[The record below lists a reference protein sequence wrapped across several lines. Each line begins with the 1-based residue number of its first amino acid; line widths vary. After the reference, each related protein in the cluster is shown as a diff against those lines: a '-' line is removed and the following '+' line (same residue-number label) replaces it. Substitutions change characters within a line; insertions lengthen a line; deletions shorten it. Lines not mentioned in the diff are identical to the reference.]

1 MTILGKFLGY
11 FELSDDLAKSH
22 VVDLSD
28 TFLAHSGLY
37 DNCVD
42 EQERDVERKKDPWPT
57 KHLIECQQSDPELMP
72 LLQDALCESEA
83 AKVPTC
89 FYMRSGM
96 LMCKWRPPTI
106 SPDEEWQ
113 VSHQIVVLKCYCED
127 VLSLA
132 HELPLAGHLGIK
144 KTYQKVLSHFYW
156 PGLHRDVVKYC
167 RACHTCQVV
176 EKPNQKP
183 PVAPLKPIPPVEEP
197 FSRILVDCVGPLPN
211 TKSGNNYLFTI
222 MCMATRFPEAIPLR
236 NIKAQTIIKA
246 LVKFFTLVGLPKHI
260 QSDQG
265 SNFMSSV
272 FQQVLHQLKI
282 TQHRSSAYHPQS
294 QGAIERFHQTLKMM
308 MRSYCLENQ
317 KDWDE
322 GIPLLMFAARES
334 IQETLGFSPFELV
347 FGHAVRGPLK
357 MLKESWLSVNE
368 DPVSLLEYVT
378 TFKTQLM
385 EAGELARKNL
395 HQGQARM
402 KVWYDQKVRER
413 TFDVGDKV
421 LVLLQ
426 IAGNPLQAK
435 YHGPYTVECRDN
447 NVDYVVS
454 TPDRRKQRQLCH
466 INMLKEYHMREEDS
480 ADHPAIPVALV
491 MVTDENSSP
500 NDTKDMVDLSDDCGV
515 RLNNSQILSNLKAK
529 LGHLTQSQSAE
540 LEATIQGNL
549 KLFPDVPSRTNA
561 VYHDVDVGEAEPV
574 KQPPYRVNP
583 QKRKLLQQEVEYMLK
598 NDLIERSHSAWS
610 SPCTLV
616 PKPDKTYRF
625 CTDFRKVNSLTKADS
640 YPLPRIEDCIDRIGH
655 SKYVSKFDML
665 KGYWQVPLSER
676 AKEISAF
683 VTPDG
688 LYQYKVMPFGM
699 RNAPATFQRL
709 MNQVT
714 TEVSGCEA
722 YIDDVIIYS
731 DNWSNHVEQ
740 INVFFG
746 KLKEVNLTINLAKC
760 EFGCSQV
767 SFLGHIVGQGEV
779 KPIAAKIEAI
789 SQFPVPKNKKE
800 LMRFLGMAGYYRRFC
815 KSFSTIVEP
824 LTNLLHKH
832 QEFGWSVES
841 GTAFQQVKG
850 MLSHHPILVA
860 PDFTKPFKLAVNV
873 SDIGAGAVLIQDDDQ
888 GIDHPVC
895 YFSKKFNN
903 PQKRYCTTEKELLA
917 LILALQ
923 YFDIHSC
930 SCRPYYCFY

>member
-1 MTILGKFLGY
+1 MAKQAEKQS
-11 FELSDDLAKSH
+11 ELSDDLAKSH

-28 TFLAHSGLY
+28 TFLAHSGLH

-42 EQERDVERKKDPWPT
+42 EQERDVEKKKDPCPT
-57 KHLIECQQSDPELMP
+57 KHLIECQQLDPELRP
-72 LLQDALCESEA
+72 LLQDALCELEA

-89 FYMRSGM
+89 FYMRSGV
-96 LMCKWRPPTI
+96 LMHKWRPPTV
-106 SPDEEWQ
+106 SSDEEWQ
-113 VSHQIVVLKCYCED
+113 VSHQIVVPKCYREV

-144 KTYQKVLSHFYW
+144 KMYQKVLSHFHW
-156 PGLHRDVVKYC
+156 PGLHRDVVKFC

-176 EKPNQKP
+176 GKPNQKP

-197 FSRILVDCVGPLPN
+197 FSRILVDCVGPLPK

-265 SNFMSSV
+265 SNFMLSV

-282 TQHRSSAYHPQS
+282 TQRRSSAYHPQS
-294 QGAIERFHQTLKMM
+294 QGAIERFHQTLKTM

-347 FGHAVRGPLK
+347 IGHAVRGPLK
-357 MLKESWLSVNE
+357 MLKESWLSVDE

-395 HQGQARM
+395 HQGQARI
-402 KVWYDQKVRER
+402 KVWYDEKARER

-421 LVLLQ
+421 LVLLP

-435 YHGPYTVECRDN
+435 YHGPYTVKRRVN

-454 TPDRRKQRQLCH
+454 TPDRRKQRQLCQ

-480 ADHPAIPVALV
+480 ADHAAIPVVLV
-491 MVTDENSSP
+491 MVTDGNSSP
-500 NDTKDMVDLSDDCGV
+500 NDTEDMVDLSDECGV
-515 RLNNSQILSNLKAK
+515 RINNSQILSNLKAK

-549 KLFPDVPSRTNA
+549 KLFPDVPSRTNK
-561 VYHDVDVGEAEPV
+561 VYHDVDFGEAEPV
-574 KQPPYRVNP
+574 EQPPYRVNP

-610 SPCTLV
+610 SPCILV

-655 SKYVSKFDML
+655 SKYVSKFDIL
-665 KGYWQVPLSER
+665 KGYWQVLLSER

-683 VTPDG
+683 VTPNG

-699 RNAPATFQRL
+699 RNAPAMFQRL
-709 MNQVT
+709 INQVT

-760 EFGCSQV
+760 EFGCAQV
-767 SFLGHIVGQGEV
+767 SFLGHIVGQEEV
-779 KPIAAKIEAI
+779 KPIAAKVEAI

-800 LMRFLGMAGYYRRFC
+800 LM
-815 KSFSTIVEP
+815 
-824 LTNLLHKH
+824 
-832 QEFGWSVES
+832 
-841 GTAFQQVKG
+841 
-850 MLSHHPILVA
+850 
-860 PDFTKPFKLAVNV
+860 
-873 SDIGAGAVLIQDDDQ
+873 
-888 GIDHPVC
+888 
-895 YFSKKFNN
+895 
-903 PQKRYCTTEKELLA
+903 
-917 LILALQ
+917 
-923 YFDIHSC
+923 
-930 SCRPYYCFY
+930 